1 MWNLKHLIIA
11 ILFAVCAIA
20 CAISV
25 IFPNVGIIPSGFI
38 FGGNGNDFAPTGVV
52 VFTLFSAIFFKNSR
66 R

>member
-1 MWNLKHLIIA
+1 MWNYKHLAIA

-25 IFPNVGIIPSGFI
+25 IFPSAGIIPSGFI
-38 FGGNGNDFAPTGVV
+38 FGGNGNDFAPTGII
-52 VFTLFSAIFFKNSR
+52 VFTLFSIIFFRNAR